1 MIRVVL
7 DTNVLIS
14 GILGIRLPNS
24 TPGELIRRWRGQG
37 FTLLLS
43 EHILAETE
51 RTLAKPFFQRSLNP
65 AQAAS
70 AVHLL
75 RRKAEL
81 VTITTT
87 VANVATHPEDD
98 IVVSTAVAANARYL
112 VTGDAKLQEIRRY
125 RGVTILSPRAFLS
138 LLEQEEVAG

>member
-14 GILGIRLPNS
+14 GIIGIRLPSS

-70 AVHLL
+70 AVRLL

-81 VTITTT
+81 VTITAT

-98 IVVSTAVAANARYL
+98 LVVATAVAANARYL
-112 VTGDAKLQEIRRY
+112 VTGDAKLQDIRRY
-125 RGVTILSPRAFLS
+125 EGVTILSPRAFLA
-138 LLEQEEVAG
+138 LLEQEAGAG